1 MVKISEKGAI
11 FTIIWNL
18 FYTIALFSTIVLGM
32 NTTYTECTVVAS
44 VTILYPVVGVII
56 DVRIG
61 TFKMIK
67 LSLYFLLAAIVLK
80 CKYLFIFH
88 LNIILYLSIVGWCLA
103 GACYFGLII
112 PLTTTQLIGPSG
124 EELSLTIYWLLWGLS
139 MGQLLSKGLPCL
151 VDLNENQISVFLS
164 MLSVNFLS

>member
-1 MVKISEKGAI
+1 MIV
-11 FTIIWNL
+11 WNL
-18 FYTIALFSTIVLGM
+18 FYTITLSSTFGLG
-32 NTTYTECTVVAS
+32 NIAAYSEVTS
-44 VTILYPVVGVII
+44 VTFLYPVVGVLI
-56 DVRIG
+56 DIWIG

-67 LSLYFLLAAIVLK
+67 LSLYSLLAAIVLK
-80 CKYLFIFH
+80 CIHMFIFH
-88 LNIILYLSIVGWCLA
+88 LNIILYLSIVGWFLA
-103 GACYFGLII
+103 GVCYLASII

-164 MLSVNFLS
+164 MLSVTFFILAYIMMENCSYL